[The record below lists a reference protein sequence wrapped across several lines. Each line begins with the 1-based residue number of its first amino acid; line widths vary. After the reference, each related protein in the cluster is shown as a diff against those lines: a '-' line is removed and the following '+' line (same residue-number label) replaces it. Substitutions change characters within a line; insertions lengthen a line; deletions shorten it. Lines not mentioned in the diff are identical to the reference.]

1 MRMQAELAR
10 RTRNVTVVLDCG
22 FSVQM
27 SRDVA
32 VRDANARALRPV
44 HGVDAH
50 LATLRTRYGMAFTDE
65 LVENVEAVVLCACS
79 EAESAYEYPDADG
92 AYRGAFT
99 EALCD
104 ALDAAADARISW
116 RAVMDHVRSRVLGRF
131 FTQRPSLE
139 GPIDRRPFSVVE
151 PRGACRRRAARAG
164 RGSGASSWF
173 LVIVATSRALLDG
186 SNDDRRQGEVR
197 VALPMLERTHKAKL

>member
-1 MRMQAELAR
+1 MQAELAR

-65 LVENVEAVVLCACS
+65 LVENVRVHEAGI
-79 EAESAYEYPDADG
+79 AEQHEHRPRRDQDLSRRHE
-92 AYRGAFT
+92 
-99 EALCD
+99 
-104 ALDAAADARISW
+104 RIL
-116 RAVMDHVRSRVLGRF
+116 R
-131 FTQRPSLE
+131 
-139 GPIDRRPFSVVE
+139 
-151 PRGACRRRAARAG
+151 
-164 RGSGASSWF
+164 
-173 LVIVATSRALLDG
+173 
-186 SNDDRRQGEVR
+186 
-197 VALPMLERTHKAKL
+197 